1 MIDINYKYYLDLE
14 EFKVKLPNEVDEDS
28 KKAANI
34 LRNNG
39 YSGFH
44 GSRGAAEQA
53 IIKKEISHLKYALR
67 HTMEEDDEYSELSSR
82 LSSVRARL
90 PTITPENYPE
100 WFI

>member
-14 EFKVKLPNEVDEDS
+14 EFKVKLPNEVDSDS

-44 GSRGAAEQA
+44 GSRGEAEQA

-67 HTMEEDDEYSELSSR
+67 DTMETDDEYLEMS
-82 LSSVRARL
+82 ARL
-90 PTITPENYPE
+90 KTIRAKIPTITEANYPE